1 MKKRIFIFKNDEIG
15 DFCLWI
21 PFVRKLRGLYPEHE
35 IIIGVK
41 KELKHFAKNFDC
53 FDRVTTVRF
62 KYGVFG
68 LFYCIFANLH
78 LFFRKYDM
86 VIGAVPGLMFSNIL
100 IPAFFML
107 AKQKY
112 IFYRQEVLKGCPHNF
127 SLRTRLMGECIISI
141 SGCSIFDFNKAILKR
156 ITGKDFSD
164 IMLKEDFSNIPPRGT
179 GKFAVMAIGS
189 SAAYK
194 NWPAGNFRFIAQK
207 IIEKYPNMK
216 ILLAGNHGEYEL
228 AETIAETDR
237 QHILNLCGK
246 TSLEEIIGYQKNA
259 AFSLCNDT
267 GLAHISALMGKR
279 TFIIGG
285 CGHFGVFIPW
295 QKKYRHVTTFFSNC
309 ENRGCN
315 WVCSFSEQ
323 KDEAYPC
330 VKAVSPKPVW
340 TAIEQF
346 SEQELSK

>member
-15 DFCLWI
+15 DFCLWL
-21 PFVRKLRGLYPEHE
+21 PFAGKLRTLYPEHE

-41 KELKHFAKNFDC
+41 KELRHFAENFDC
-53 FDRVTTVRF
+53 FDRVTTVRLKEGF
-62 KYGVFG
+62 LG

-86 VIGAVPGLMFSNIL
+86 VIGAVPGSMFTKII
-100 IPAFFML
+100 IPVFFMR

-112 IFYRQEVLKGCPHNF
+112 IFFRQEALKGNPYNY
-127 SLRTRLMGECIISI
+127 SLRIRLMGKGVVPLSE
-141 SGCSIFDFNKAILKR
+141 CSIYDFNKAILKR
-156 ITGKDFSD
+156 ITGNDFSD
-164 IMLKEDFSNIPPRGT
+164 IMLKEDFSNIQPCGT
-179 GKFAVMAIGS
+179 GKFAVMAVGS
-189 SAAYK
+189 SAVYR
-194 NWPAGNFRFIAQK
+194 NWPAGNFRSIALK
-207 IIEKYPNMK
+207 ILEKYPDMK
-216 ILLAGNHGEYEL
+216 ILLAGNRGEFEL
-228 AETIAETDR
+228 AETIAEADR

-246 TSLEEIIGYQKNA
+246 TSLEEIIGYQKSA
-259 AFSLCNDT
+259 VFSLCNET

-295 QKKYRHVTTFFSNC
+295 QKKYRHVTTFFSDC

-323 KDEAYPC
+323 KDETYPC
-330 VKAVSPKPVW
+330 VKAVSPEPVW
-340 TAIEQF
+340 AAIKQF